1 MLAFDETELKQLPNN
16 ISPNAINRVF
26 IWSGDAVVFPAI
38 IKYIED
44 RKNAKKD
51 ILNGNVR
58 SILLI
63 EDSPRMYSVI
73 LPLIYKEM
81 VYQIQRLINQSLNQS
96 QRLLHLRGRP
106 KILLTPN
113 YETAQKFFKQY
124 KTNMMGII
132 SDVRFLKGGEK
143 FSNAGIEFVKWARTI
158 DPSIP
163 ILLQSTQKVNQKI
176 AS

>member
-1 MLAFDETELKQLPNN
+1 MKPLESWTLFSE
-16 ISPNAINRVF
+16 
-26 IWSGDAVVFPAI
+26 
-38 IKYIED
+38 
-44 RKNAKKD
+44 AKKD

-143 FSNAGIEFVKWARTI
+143 FSNAGIVNEVVFALAVPFTYESKSPVLNDIAPLYILSPVAEARVNEVF
-158 DPSIP
+158 DPS
-163 ILLQSTQKVNQKI
+163 
-176 AS
+176 